1 MVAYNDITDYVT
13 FTSLLL
19 NGTGLVGGR
28 TAHSHI
34 GVSAAAVLE
43 SEYGVGGESDQDFNV
58 VSEAARTYGADGAG
72 GVGGGASSGVVEDGG
87 GGRGGGGSG
96 RGIPHHPYYPYSF
109 SYPYLLHLQPN
120 DSAAWNASWNVSDEG
135 VVEVED
141 PLFSALVGTILTGV
155 VLCTVTGNVMVLL
168 AVFVNS
174 HLRST
179 TNYFIV
185 NLAIAD
191 LLLGTTVLP
200 FSASLEVHKVG
211 IRFINILSFI

>member
-1 MVAYNDITDYVT
+1 
-13 FTSLLL
+13 
-19 NGTGLVGGR
+19 
-28 TAHSHI
+28 
-34 GVSAAAVLE
+34 
-43 SEYGVGGESDQDFNV
+43 
-58 VSEAARTYGADGAG
+58 
-72 GVGGGASSGVVEDGG
+72 
-87 GGRGGGGSG
+87 
-96 RGIPHHPYYPYSF
+96 
-109 SYPYLLHLQPN
+109 
-120 DSAAWNASWNVSDEG
+120 VSDEG

-200 FSASLEVHKVG
+200 FSASLEVHKVS
-211 IRFINILSFI
+211 IRFHMHPFIKVSAWSSYHRTWFSGPDKQEMLIFD